1 MSLAPA
7 PTSPEKGTSVV
18 LRSHKM
24 PSLLNKSASLIAFV
38 RAVEAGSF
46 SAAARN
52 AGTTPSAI
60 SKSIARL
67 ESELNAKLFR
77 RSTRMLSL
85 TPEGQAFFERVAP
98 LLQAIDDCADAL
110 RHTGGARGHL
120 RVSMPSDLGRLLMP
134 RISSVFLA
142 EHPEVE
148 LDLTLLDHHVDVIR
162 EGYDVIFRAGN
173 LSDSDLKSRTLAQ
186 LDMALVASPKFLD
199 EWGTPHTLEELR
211 ALPFVRYQ
219 LNGRTLPI
227 IFENG
232 ETLVP
237 RGRIGLDSGFGL
249 RAAALGNLGV
259 AYLMKCTV
267 QQELDRGEL
276 MQIMPG
282 HRLPS
287 LAIHSLH
294 AFGVLTPIRIKL
306 FADFVQQELYRL
318 EGQSISSHTIS

>member
-1 MSLAPA
+1 
-7 PTSPEKGTSVV
+7 
-18 LRSHKM
+18 M
-24 PSLLNKSASLIAFV
+24 PSLLNQSASLIAFV

-67 ESELNAKLFR
+67 ETELNAKLFR

-98 LLQAIDDCADAL
+98 LMQAIDDSADAL

-134 RISSVFLA
+134 RIHSVFLTD
-142 EHPEVE
+142 HPDVE
-148 LDLTLLDHHVDVIR
+148 LDLTLVDHHVDLIR
-162 EGYDVIFRAGN
+162 EGYDVIFRGGT
-173 LSDSDLKSRTLAQ
+173 LTDSDLKSRTLAQ
-186 LDMALVASPKFLD
+186 LDMTLVASPAFLD
-199 EWGTPHTLEELR
+199 EWGTPNTIDDLR

-219 LNGRTLPI
+219 LKGRTLPI
-227 IFENG
+227 VFADG

-249 RAAALGNLGV
+249 RAAALGDMGV

-267 QQELDRGEL
+267 QQDLDSGAL
-276 MQIMPG
+276 VQVLADQP
-282 HRLPS
+282 LPS

-294 AFGVLTPIRIKL
+294 AFGALTPIRIKL
-306 FADFVQQELYRL
+306 FADFVQQELHRL
-318 EGQSISSHTIS
+318 GGQSTLSHTIS

>member
-1 MSLAPA
+1 MS
-7 PTSPEKGTSVV
+7 
-18 LRSHKM
+18 
-24 PSLLNKSASLIAFV
+24 SLLNQSASLIAFV

-60 SKSIARL
+60 SKSVARL

-98 LLQAIDDCADAL
+98 LLQAIDDSADAL

-120 RVSMPSDLGRLLMP
+120 RVSMPSELGRLLMP
-134 RISSVFLA
+134 RIHSVFLA

-148 LDLTLLDHHVDVIR
+148 LDLTLLDHHVEVIR
-162 EGYDVIFRAGN
+162 EGYDVIFRVGSLA
-173 LSDSDLKSRTLAQ
+173 DSDLKSRTLAQ
-186 LDMALVASPKFLD
+186 LEMALVASPGFL
-199 EWGTPHTLEELR
+199 ERSGNPTSIEELR

-227 IFENG
+227 VFANG
-232 ETLVP
+232 ETVVP

-249 RAAALGNLGV
+249 RAAALEGMGI
-259 AYLMKCTV
+259 AYLMRCTV
-267 QQELDRGEL
+267 QRDLDGGDLVQVLPGE
-276 MQIMPG
+276 Q
-282 HRLPS
+282 LPV
-287 LAIHSLH
+287 LAMHSLH
-294 AFGVLTPIRIKL
+294 AFGSLTPIRIKL
-306 FADFVQQELYRL
+306 FADFVQQELQRWN
-318 EGQSISSHTIS
+318 SPR

>member
-1 MSLAPA
+1 MS
-7 PTSPEKGTSVV
+7 
-18 LRSHKM
+18 
-24 PSLLNKSASLIAFV
+24 SLLNQSASLIAFV

-60 SKSIARL
+60 SKSVARL

-98 LLQAIDDCADAL
+98 LLQAIDDSADAL

-120 RVSMPSDLGRLLMP
+120 RVSMPSELGRLLMP
-134 RISSVFLA
+134 RIHSVFLA

-148 LDLTLLDHHVDVIR
+148 LDLTLLDHHVEVIR
-162 EGYDVIFRAGN
+162 EGYDVIFRVGSLA
-173 LSDSDLKSRTLAQ
+173 DSDLKSRTLAQ
-186 LDMALVASPKFLD
+186 LEMALVASPGFLERSGNPTSID
-199 EWGTPHTLEELR
+199 ELR

-227 IFENG
+227 VFANG
-232 ETLVP
+232 ETVVP

-249 RAAALGNLGV
+249 RAAALEGMGI

-267 QQELDRGEL
+267 QRDLDEGNLVQVLPGEK
-276 MQIMPG
+276 
-282 HRLPS
+282 LPV
-287 LAIHSLH
+287 LAMHSLH
-294 AFGVLTPIRIKL
+294 AFGSLTPIRIKL
-306 FADFVQQELYRL
+306 FADFVQQELQRL
-318 EGQSISSHTIS
+318 NSNR

>member
-1 MSLAPA
+1 MS
-7 PTSPEKGTSVV
+7 
-18 LRSHKM
+18 
-24 PSLLNKSASLIAFV
+24 SLLNQSASLIAFV

-67 ESELNAKLFR
+67 EAELNAKLFR

-98 LLQAIDDCADAL
+98 LLQAIDDSADAL

-120 RVSMPSDLGRLLMP
+120 RVSMPSELGRLLMP
-134 RISSVFLA
+134 QIHSVFLA
-142 EHPEVE
+142 DHPQVE
-148 LDLTLLDHHVDVIR
+148 LDLTLVDHRVELIR
-162 EGYDVIFRAGN
+162 EGYDVIFRVGSLA
-173 LSDSDLKSRTLAQ
+173 DSDLKSRTLAR
-186 LDMALVASPKFLD
+186 LDMALVASPAFID
-199 EWGTPHTLEELR
+199 QWGNPSSIDQLR

-219 LNGRTLPI
+219 LNGHTLPI
-227 IFENG
+227 VFANG

-249 RAAALGNLGV
+249 RAAALEGMGV

-267 QQELDRGEL
+267 QRDLDSGDL
-276 MQIMPG
+276 LQV
-282 HRLPS
+282 LPEEK
-287 LAIHSLH
+287 LPARAIHSLH
-294 AFGVLTPIRIKL
+294 AFGALTPIRIKL
-306 FADFVQQELYRL
+306 FADFVQGELLRL
-318 EGQSISSHTIS
+318 NGS

>member
-1 MSLAPA
+1 MS
-7 PTSPEKGTSVV
+7 
-18 LRSHKM
+18 
-24 PSLLNKSASLIAFV
+24 SLLNQSASLIAFV

-67 ESELNAKLFR
+67 ETELNAKLFR

-98 LLQAIDDCADAL
+98 LLQAIDDSADAL

-120 RVSMPSDLGRLLMP
+120 RVSMPSEIGRLLMP
-134 RISSVFLA
+134 RIHSVFLA
-142 EHPEVE
+142 DHPQVE
-148 LDLTLLDHHVDVIR
+148 LDLTLVDHRVELIR
-162 EGYDVIFRAGN
+162 EGYDVIFRVGSLA
-173 LSDSDLKSRTLAQ
+173 DSDLKSRTLAQ
-186 LDMALVASPKFLD
+186 LDMALVAAPALL
-199 EWGTPHTLEELR
+199 EHWGNPSSIDQLR

-219 LNGRTLPI
+219 LNGHTLPI
-227 IFENG
+227 VFANG

-249 RAAALGNLGV
+249 RAAALEGMGV

-267 QQELDRGEL
+267 QQDLDRGDLLPVLPEE
-276 MQIMPG
+276 
-282 HRLPS
+282 RLPAR
-287 LAIHSLH
+287 AIHSLH
-294 AFGVLTPIRIKL
+294 AFGALTPIRIKL
-306 FADFVQQELYRL
+306 FADFVQQELLRL
-318 EGQSISSHTIS
+318 NGT

>member
-1 MSLAPA
+1 MS
-7 PTSPEKGTSVV
+7 
-18 LRSHKM
+18 
-24 PSLLNKSASLIAFV
+24 SLLNQSASLIAFV

-67 ESELNAKLFR
+67 ETELNAKLFR
-77 RSTRMLSL
+77 RSTRMFSL

-98 LLQAIDDCADAL
+98 LLQAIDDSADAL

-134 RISSVFLA
+134 RIHSVFLA
-142 EHPEVE
+142 DHPELE
-148 LDLTLLDHHVDVIR
+148 LDLTLLDHHVEVIR
-162 EGYDVIFRAGN
+162 EGYDVIIRAGT
-173 LSDSDLKSRTLAQ
+173 LTDSDLKSRTLAQ
-186 LDMALVASPKFLD
+186 LEMALVASPAFLG
-199 EWGTPHTLEELR
+199 EWPTPGTIEELR

-227 IFENG
+227 VFGNG

-249 RAAALGNLGV
+249 RAAALGAMGV

-267 QQELDRGEL
+267 QQELERGEL
-276 MQIMPG
+276 VQIQVEQG
-282 HRLPS
+282 LPS
-287 LAIHSLH
+287 LAIHSVH
-294 AFGVLTPIRIKL
+294 AFGALTPIRVKL
-306 FADFVQQELYRL
+306 FADFVQQELHRL
-318 EGQSISSHTIS
+318 AGQSVQGHTIS

>member
-1 MSLAPA
+1 MS
-7 PTSPEKGTSVV
+7 
-18 LRSHKM
+18 
-24 PSLLNKSASLIAFV
+24 SLLNQSASLIAFV

-67 ESELNAKLFR
+67 EAELNAKLFR

-98 LLQAIDDCADAL
+98 LLQAIDDSADAL

-120 RVSMPSDLGRLLMP
+120 RVSMPSELGRLLMP
-134 RISSVFLA
+134 RIHSVFLA
-142 EHPEVE
+142 DYPQVE
-148 LDLTLLDHHVDVIR
+148 LDLTLVDHRVELIR
-162 EGYDVIFRAGN
+162 EGYDVIFRVGSLA
-173 LSDSDLKSRTLAQ
+173 DSDLKSRTLAQ
-186 LDMALVASPKFLD
+186 LDMALVASPAFID
-199 EWGTPHTLEELR
+199 QWGNPSSIDQLR

-219 LNGRTLPI
+219 LNGHTLPI
-227 IFENG
+227 VFANG

-249 RAAALGNLGV
+249 RAAALEGMGV

-267 QQELDRGEL
+267 QRDLDNGDL
-276 MQIMPG
+276 LQV
-282 HRLPS
+282 LPEEK
-287 LAIHSLH
+287 LPARAIHSLH
-294 AFGVLTPIRIKL
+294 AFGALTPIRIKL
-306 FADFVQQELYRL
+306 FADFVQGELLRL
-318 EGQSISSHTIS
+318 NGS